1 MPLLWNC
8 VSNSTD
14 GISFTDTTLTWTVP
28 RVIPTLV
35 VQESTFLSKS
45 IVMGVDDQ
53 VIVNPEEMN
62 YLLEHNETHIRITIP
77 IGAEGGKL
85 EVSTNTSEGLS
96 YMCFQVMIIPNT
108 H

>member
-1 MPLLWNC
+1 M
-8 VSNSTD
+8 
-14 GISFTDTTLTWTVP
+14 LTWTVP

-62 YLLEHNETHIRITIP
+62 YSLEHNETHIRITIP
-77 IGAEGGKL
+77 FGAEGGKL
-85 EVSTNTSEGLS
+85 EVSTNLSHTNTFEG
-96 YMCFQVMIIPNT
+96 
-108 H
+108 

>member
-8 VSNSTD
+8 LSNSTD

-45 IVMGVDDQ
+45 MVMGVDDQ

-62 YLLEHNETHIRITIP
+62 YFLEYNETHIRITIP

-85 EVSTNTSEGLS
+85 EVSANCHTQIHLRAYSTDVSKS
-96 YMCFQVMIIPNT
+96 W
-108 H
+108 

>member
-8 VSNSTD
+8 LSNPTD

-28 RVIPTLV
+28 KVVPTLV

-85 EVSTNTSEGLS
+85 EVSTNTFEGL
-96 YMCFQVMIIPNT
+96 YYRCFQIMMIPST